1 VLRQSGDGEASS
13 SVIAARP
20 GRTASLQFQ
29 RTLNDEQ
36 KEGFVHFVKI
46 AAAVQIDHV
55 ARSHAAG
62 FSIVV
67 P

>member
-1 VLRQSGDGEASS
+1 LP
-13 SVIAARP
+13 P
-20 GRTASLQFQ
+20 GRAGQRSLQFQ

-46 AAAVQIDHV
+46 AATVQIDHV